1 MMSAP
6 WTRLELDLLPGRY
19 AIARFDAGA
28 AVPAWAHTSAF
39 SSVTRTPAEL
49 SVVCD
54 ESALP
59 LDLDAERGFHCLGL
73 RGPLEFSEIGIL
85 AALTGILAKAEISVF
100 AISTYDTDYLLVAEA
115 SLDAAVRTLTES
127 GHTVHR

>member
-1 MMSAP
+1 M
-6 WTRLELDLLPGRY
+6 LQYELDLLPGRY

-28 AVPAWAHTSAF
+28 AVPAWVHTSAF

-59 LDLDAERGFHCLGL
+59 LDLDAERGFRCLGL

-85 AALTGILAKAEISVF
+85 AALTGILANAEISIF
-100 AISTYDTDYLLVAEA
+100 ALSTYDTDYLLVAEA
-115 SLDAAVRTLTES
+115 NAERAIQALTES
-127 GHTVHR
+127 GHVVHS